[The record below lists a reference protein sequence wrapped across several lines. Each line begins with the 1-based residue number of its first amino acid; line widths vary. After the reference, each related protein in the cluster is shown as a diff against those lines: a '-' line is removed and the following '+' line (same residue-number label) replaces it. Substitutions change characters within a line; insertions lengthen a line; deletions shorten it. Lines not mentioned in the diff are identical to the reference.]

1 MVTLLLMFAL
11 VKDGLLALVM
21 EISVLMTR
29 TILEG
34 QLKQMI
40 LFLNRILRK
49 STRNLGIQLNCSF
62 NKVLNRLRAL
72 GKEDL
77 KKTTLL
83 IVQPNTRQSIYALI

>member
-11 VKDGLLALVM
+11 VKDGLLALFM
-21 EISVLMTR
+21 EILVSMIR
-29 TILEG
+29 TVLEG

-40 LFLNRILRK
+40 LYLKRILRK

-62 NKVLNRLRAL
+62 NTVLNRLRAL
-72 GKEDL
+72 GKENL

-83 IVQPNTRQSIYALI
+83 IV